1 MTTHKLTTT
10 DDAGRRSSFAVRPDT
25 PLGRLITV
33 ARADTRRAETPAAAL
48 EALAAVHQL
57 EMFLEISTDDL
68 ALAARRDGATWDQI
82 GSALGL
88 TRQRAHQRWGNISTF
103 AGWDDQVDQADD
115 DDADRPERLTAA
127 RARLVYYRERS
138 AAEPNDLRVHAALR
152 GAALQITRLE
162 LELAQ
167 IGQLDTDSTP

>member
-88 TRQRAHQRWGNISTF
+88 TRQRAHQRWGNISRF
-103 AGWDDQVDQADD
+103 AGWDTDDVATVWVD
-115 DDADRPERLTAA
+115 
-127 RARLVYYRERS
+127 
-138 AAEPNDLRVHAALR
+138 H
-152 GAALQITRLE
+152 
-162 LELAQ
+162 
-167 IGQLDTDSTP
+167 